1 MGALAFICFYEPTA
15 SIQRASLG
23 GDRTDSKQ
31 TIYQG
36 RALGRLQVKAVP
48 VVKDKADDPIGVD
61 WNGTT
66 ANERKRVRI
75 ETGRTYLYYSAKLF
89 INSSL
94 TMRGVFLI
102 MNYENITI
110 S

>member
-15 SIQRASLG
+15 SIQRATLG
-23 GDRTDSKQ
+23 GDSTDRKQ
-31 TIYQG
+31 TINQV
-36 RALGRLQVKAVP
+36 RALGRQQEKAVP

-94 TMRGVFLI
+94 TMRGVF
-102 MNYENITI
+102 
-110 S
+110 

>member
-1 MGALAFICFYEPTA
+1 MDALAFIYFYAPA
-15 SIQRASLG
+15 VSIQRASLG

-36 RALGRLQVKAVP
+36 CALGRLQAKAVP
-48 VVKDKADDPIGVD
+48 AVKDKADEPIGVD
-61 WNGTT
+61 WNSTT
-66 ANERKRVRI
+66 ANERKRVGI

-94 TMRGVFLI
+94 TMRGVF
-102 MNYENITI
+102 
-110 S
+110 

>member
-36 RALGRLQVKAVP
+36 CTLGRLQAKAVP
-48 VVKDKADDPIGVD
+48 AIEDKADDPTGVD

-66 ANERKRVRI
+66 ANERKRVGT
-75 ETGRTYLYYSAKLF
+75 ETGRRYLYYSAKLF
-89 INSSL
+89 INFSL
-94 TMRGVFLI
+94 TMRGVF
-102 MNYENITI
+102 
-110 S
+110 

>member
-75 ETGRTYLYYSAKLF
+75 ETGRTYLYYSAKIF

-94 TMRGVFLI
+94 TMRGVF
-102 MNYENITI
+102 
-110 S
+110 

>member
-48 VVKDKADDPIGVD
+48 VVKDKADDPTGVD

-66 ANERKRVRI
+66 ANERKRVGT
-75 ETGRTYLYYSAKLF
+75 ETGRRYLYYSAKLF
-89 INSSL
+89 INFSL
-94 TMRGVFLI
+94 TMRGVF
-102 MNYENITI
+102 
-110 S
+110 